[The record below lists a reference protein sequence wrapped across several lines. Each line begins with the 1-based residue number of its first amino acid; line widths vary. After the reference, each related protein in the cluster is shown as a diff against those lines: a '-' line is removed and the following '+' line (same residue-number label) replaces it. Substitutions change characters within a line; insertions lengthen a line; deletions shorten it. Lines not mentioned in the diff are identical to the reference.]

1 MGSDTKP
8 TAGNQASVQGF
19 EIWQPAFNNVRRSNT
34 REAVPASTPLPAW
47 GRVSG
52 ADSGTGA
59 SSKCPFERSSSSP
72 RASLGQGSYFSGS
85 HGDSQPHLN
94 GSLRKKD
101 KSLSQSNVTDFLPK
115 SRSSPVGLKTQSLCG
130 FSGTPCTEREREGEP
145 CVCAKEKL
153 LSWRGR
159 GRKGATRTADRH
171 PPPPAATSSLPLAGR
186 PPPCQVTCLH
196 NRVRSPSLSGG
207 RPQGCSKT
215 GPGPHSPALPPRA
228 LRACSQ
234 HPQGWAAGACRPSSS
249 PAPHGPLPPGGQQHL
264 GHTSRE
270 AGNLHQACVFHSWV
284 LA

>member
-1 MGSDTKP
+1 MLTATSLLTNPIFKNFWINIPIFPHLTFVKHHRALSPVGSDTKP

-130 FSGTPCTEREREGEP
+130 FSGTPM
-145 CVCAKEKL
+145 A
-153 LSWRGR
+153 S
-159 GRKGATRTADRH
+159 
-171 PPPPAATSSLPLAGR
+171 
-186 PPPCQVTCLH
+186 
-196 NRVRSPSLSGG
+196 
-207 RPQGCSKT
+207 
-215 GPGPHSPALPPRA
+215 
-228 LRACSQ
+228 
-234 HPQGWAAGACRPSSS
+234 CRPML
-249 PAPHGPLPPGGQQHL
+249 PTVTPPEKKIHGSQE
-264 GHTSRE
+264 RI
-270 AGNLHQACVFHSWV
+270 
-284 LA
+284 